1 MVTFTEQYKNI
12 CGFVRIWWRKERL
25 LRFRDELVDNSMD
38 SEGGLMGMQERVDCD
53 DNWGEEGS
61 HHRCRPGE
69 SVVCDDE
76 GEAGGEVQ

>member
-1 MVTFTEQYKNI
+1 
-12 CGFVRIWWRKERL
+12 
-25 LRFRDELVDNSMD
+25 
-38 SEGGLMGMQERVDCD
+38 MGMQERVDCD

-76 GEAGGEVQ
+76 GEAGGRCSSIQKMLGEK